1 MKMYEYEGA
10 VYCKECVGYGLLR
23 GILDNP
29 ELVKEVGASRSQTC
43 FECGE
48 AYP

>member
-10 VYCKECVGYGLLR
+10 IYCKECVGEGLAT
-23 GILDNP
+23 GVLDKP
-29 ELVKEVGASRSQTC
+29 ELVTEVVASRSQTC

-48 AYP
+48 ASP